1 MRVLLTIASMHSG
14 GAERVVTTLAA
25 GLAARGLD
33 VALAAPHGPGDEELR
48 DVHHERFA
56 LEPHEHGASGA
67 MRLTLDLTGAIR
79 RFQADVVHAQNVR
92 YAAGAR
98 VACSL
103 AHPRRRPRLLASFH
117 GVLPADYRNA
127 ARVLRT
133 CDHVACV
140 SADLLERIVAAGV
153 PAGRASLVRNAVA
166 LPAPL
171 APRRREQ
178 LDRELGTAGVPV
190 VAIVGRLVAQKAHE
204 RFVLAARRVAD
215 ELPDVK
221 FLIVGEGP
229 RAQEIQDQVTAAGL
243 AAQTLLTGQ
252 RTDAREI
259 IARADVV
266 VFSSEWE
273 GLSIAAL
280 EALAAGT
287 PVLSTDVHGMRDL
300 LAGGAGAVVALDDGL
315 ALGARLVE
323 LLRDEPARAAMGRI
337 GRELIA
343 REYSLDAMVDAYA
356 ELYERL
362 AGADAR

>member
-1 MRVLLTIASMHSG
+1 
-14 GAERVVTTLAA
+14 
-25 GLAARGLD
+25 
-33 VALAAPHGPGDEELR
+33 
-48 DVHHERFA
+48 
-56 LEPHEHGASGA
+56 
-67 MRLTLDLTGAIR
+67 
-79 RFQADVVHAQNVR
+79 
-92 YAAGAR
+92 
-98 VACSL
+98 
-103 AHPRRRPRLLASFH
+103 
-117 GVLPADYRNA
+117 
-127 ARVLRT
+127 VLRT